1 MNTNKEKHITT
12 LIKSI
17 CGNLSIEEQ
26 KQAELNFLRYINLAE
41 RISQRLERE
50 KSDTPLTENS

>member
-1 MNTNKEKHITT
+1 MNTNKEKHIT
-12 LIKSI
+12 SI